1 MPRSESLN
9 PSGARMAEEAEDE
22 TGEEAESGE
31 DGGKSGPDIKK
42 LALFV
47 GLPAIIVVLGL
58 VAGALFLFGGGGD
71 EVDVAEEEGESL
83 SGAAAA
89 AQVESLPVY
98 VFDDR
103 LIVQIYAANGA
114 PHLLSLELELE
125 IADPAIA
132 AVLDAR
138 MGRVLDGYAAFL
150 RELSPDDLA
159 GSAGLHRVR
168 LELLRRTNLAI
179 APARV
184 EAVLIKQMLV
194 TQS

>member
-1 MPRSESLN
+1 
-9 PSGARMAEEAEDE
+9 MAEEAEDE

-71 EVDVAEEEGESL
+71 ETDLAEEEGESL
-83 SGAAAA
+83 AGAAAA
-89 AQVESLPVY
+89 AEIESLPVY
-98 VFDDR
+98 VFEDR